1 MKSTPTAALESKL
14 NIVPIDVRL
23 EELQPKK
30 TIKLLQKNDQIIT
43 NNVSKKINCRKL
55 TPLKHLG
62 HQAKQVLTV
71 LSDDQF

>member
-1 MKSTPTAALESKL
+1 MKSTPTEALESKL
-14 NIVPIDVRL
+14 NIVPIDLRL

-62 HQAKQVLTV
+62 HQTKQVLTV

>member
-1 MKSTPTAALESKL
+1 MKSTPTEALESKL
-14 NIVPIDVRL
+14 NIVPIDLRL

-62 HQAKQVLTV
+62 HQVKQVLTV

>member
-1 MKSTPTAALESKL
+1 MKSTPTEALESKL
-14 NIVPIDVRL
+14 NIVPIDLRL

>member
-1 MKSTPTAALESKL
+1 MKSTPTEALESKL
-14 NIVPIDVRL
+14 NIVPIDLRL
-23 EELQPKK
+23 EEVQPKK